1 MDPFV
6 SRSGALLFAG
16 ATATAQAQ
24 DWSRFR
30 GPNGTGIVPDAGYP
44 TEFGPDRNLKWRSAV
59 RPGKSSPVL
68 SARHIFL
75 TAYDEGALFTQ
86 CFDRATG
93 RLLWE
98 RKESPARH
106 EVAHVLSEPAAATPV
121 TDGENVYVFFRDF
134 GVVSYDAAG
143 AVRWKKPMGPFN
155 NRMGAVASPIIA
167 GSALVVVLDQIE
179 GIRDRRAV
187 AGDGRGEVADR
198 AAGAGRLD
206 DAGPLR
212 AAGTAG
218 ADRHGR
224 RRHVRRPLGRERRP
238 AVDPQGHGAGHGRQP
253 GRHRRHR
260 GGLRLRLRRD
270 AAVRRCAGEER
281 QGRRRPALGRGV
293 RQRGARGGS
302 ASPSTSAIATASSS
316 RASGSP
322 PTPRSRRRRAWSPC
336 PWSRTRTASS
346 ARASCGATR
355 RASSPSCRRRW
366 SSTGWSTR
374 SRTAASSPCCAPTPA
389 RS

>member
-1 MDPFV
+1 M
-6 SRSGALLFAG
+6 
-16 ATATAQAQ
+16 
-24 DWSRFR
+24 
-30 GPNGTGIVPDAGYP
+30 
-44 TEFGPDRNLKWRSAV
+44 
-59 RPGKSSPVL
+59 
-68 SARHIFL
+68 
-75 TAYDEGALFTQ
+75 
-86 CFDRATG
+86 
-93 RLLWE
+93 WE
-98 RKESPARH
+98 RSESPARH
-106 EVAHVLSEPAAATPV
+106 EDAHVLNEPSAATPV

-143 AVRWKKPMGPFN
+143 AVRWKKPMGPFT

-167 GSALVVVLDQIE
+167 GSSLVLVLDQIRRV
-179 GIRDRRAV
+179 RDRRAV
-187 AGDGRGEVADR
+187 AGDGRGAVADR
-198 AAGAGRLD
+198 RGSETGRLD

-224 RRHVRRPLGRERRP
+224 RRPVRRPRGRERRP

-270 AAVRRCAGEER
+270 AAVRRGADEER
-281 QGRRRPALGRGV
+281 QGRRRPALDRGV
-293 RQRGARGGS
+293 RHERVVDRHRQVLRQSRRVHRRERVARRPRRGRGAVEPG
-302 ASPSTSAIATASSS
+302 
-316 RASGSP
+316 
-322 PTPRSRRRRAWSPC
+322 RRVAG
-336 PWSRTRTASS
+336 SRTRTASS